1 MDPVSRNLDHEIM
14 DTDDGKEAVADLK
27 SQLGALQIGGGGDM
41 LIDEYDVVDEKQ
53 DVANIT
59 PDDSADESES
69 VPLADDCRSYRR
81 SAVGEYCSVT
91 DLWLDEAMKA
101 RFLPKSPDLEVESEA
116 VHTWN
121 IENYRSLTK
130 KERGPKFD
138 CGGHPWYVITG
149 RLTRWIGLRGWM

>member
-14 DTDDGKEAVADLK
+14 ATDDGKEAVADLK

-69 VPLADDCRSYRR
+69 TPLADDCRFHRQI
-81 SAVGEYCSVT
+81 AV
-91 DLWLDEAMKA
+91 
-101 RFLPKSPDLEVESEA
+101 R
-116 VHTWN
+116 
-121 IENYRSLTK
+121 
-130 KERGPKFD
+130 KFAKLCD
-138 CGGHPWYVITG
+138 
-149 RLTRWIGLRGWM
+149 

>member
-59 PDDSADESES
+59 PDDSADESYS
-69 VPLADDCRSYRR
+69 VPLADDCRFHQR
-81 SAVGEYCSVT
+81 SAV
-91 DLWLDEAMKA
+91 
-101 RFLPKSPDLEVESEA
+101 
-116 VHTWN
+116 
-121 IENYRSLTK
+121 
-130 KERGPKFD
+130 
-138 CGGHPWYVITG
+138 
-149 RLTRWIGLRGWM
+149 